1 MTDRTPNLPQEIKDK
16 INNACKGS
24 LSPEGLTLAA
34 VVTHYATMG
43 EDPVE
48 FAIILDAPHLS
59 FNAVCRNSVT
69 LAWMRKYMDDHPFG
83 CQSISGVCGT
93 SFIATFF
100 NEKDLLTKAN
110 ELFAATDEYLT
121 YERAK
126 YTASVDM
133 QVPPSLAGAR
143 NPDIDDSWKQDLRL
157 LIGKPQK
164 CPFGDVFKGKGNVAH
179 KE

>member
-1 MTDRTPNLPQEIKDK
+1 
-16 INNACKGS
+16 
-24 LSPEGLTLAA
+24 
-34 VVTHYATMG
+34 
-43 EDPVE
+43 
-48 FAIILDAPHLS
+48 
-59 FNAVCRNSVT
+59 
-69 LAWMRKYMDDHPFG
+69 MDDHPFG

-121 YERAK
+121 YERAR

-164 CPFGDVFKGKGNVAH
+164 CPFGDIFKGKGNVAH